1 MEWQPKWDLQ
11 PGEDP
16 ENYKERL
23 SGDAEYQAYLDSK
36 LTVSWKE
43 EWNRKPN
50 EDFGQRLWR
59 VCDDPDYLKYVAEQ
73 AERSHFAMGLP
84 VYKGDRTGIY
94 EIWPDGRKVCLKKY

>member
-1 MEWQPKWDLQ
+1 MEWQHKWDLQ

-43 EWNRKPN
+43 EWNRKPK

-59 VCDDPDYLKYVAEQ
+59 VCDDPDYLKYVTEQ
-73 AERSHFAMGLP
+73 AERYGVATSRDIHHKYCKAN
-84 VYKGDRTGIY
+84 
-94 EIWPDGRKVCLKKY
+94 EDGR